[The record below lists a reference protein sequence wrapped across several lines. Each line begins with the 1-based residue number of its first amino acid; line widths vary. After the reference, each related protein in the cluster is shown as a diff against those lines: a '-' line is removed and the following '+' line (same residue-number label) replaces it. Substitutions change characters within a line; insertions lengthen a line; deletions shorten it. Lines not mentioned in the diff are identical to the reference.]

1 MPIFGQNS
9 ILNVFVPKFLIKV
22 PVQGQI
28 LSYDGDEK
36 AFVNTN
42 LPNYS
47 AVIAGLQAQI
57 NTLQTRVTQLEN
69 QNNSPQ

>member
-1 MPIFGQNS
+1 M
-9 ILNVFVPKFLIKV
+9 
-22 PVQGQI
+22 QGQI

-47 AVIAGLQAQI
+47 SVIAGLQSQI
-57 NTLQTRVTQLEN
+57 NALQTRVTQLEN